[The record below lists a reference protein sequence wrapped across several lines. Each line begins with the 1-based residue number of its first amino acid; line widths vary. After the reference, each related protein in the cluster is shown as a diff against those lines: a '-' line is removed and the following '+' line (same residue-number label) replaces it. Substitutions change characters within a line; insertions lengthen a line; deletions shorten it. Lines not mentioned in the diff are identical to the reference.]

1 MMFNKVRSPLLIV
14 VLINGCASPPE
25 KPAATVPVEERSV
38 PVEVHIVK
46 LEGVTRTEPR
56 KQAQVIVEADKS
68 YDQRHDNETPAQAV
82 VALITEAERY
92 AVAGRGEQAAASL
105 ERALRIDPK
114 NALLWHRLA
123 VIRLQQGHWDQAIT
137 LARKSNFLSG
147 IDYEL
152 QSGNWEV
159 IALAY
164 EALGQSGKAREARK
178 KSKNLKG
185 KG

>member
-1 MMFNKVRSPLLIV
+1 MMFKKIRGPLLIA
-14 VLINGCASPPE
+14 VLVNGCASPPE
-25 KPAATVPVEERSV
+25 KTVATVPVEERSV
-38 PVEVHIVK
+38 PVEVHVVK
-46 LEGVTRTEPR
+46 PKEVVRTEPR
-56 KQAQVIVEADKS
+56 KQAQISVEADKS
-68 YDQRHDNETPAQAV
+68 SVQGYDTEAPAQAV
-82 VALITEAERY
+82 VALITEAERH
-92 AVAGRGEQAAASL
+92 AVAGRGEQASASL
-105 ERALRIDPK
+105 ERALRIEPK

-137 LARKSNFLSG
+137 LAKKSNFLSG
-147 IDYEL
+147 IDSEL

-164 EALGQSGKAREARK
+164 EALGQSGKAREARN